1 MDIMVQIKEEMKKV
15 YLRDGLPIVV
25 GFSGGKDS
33 SLLLTLLW
41 EVLLELPEYM
51 RHKTVHIMNSNT
63 GVEAPIMEEYTE
75 RTLIKIERKAAK
87 QNLPI
92 VVHRVKPSKKDN
104 FWHRVLGRGNLIS
117 TPNTKHRGCTHW
129 LKIAP
134 SQDFIRKLI
143 SKSPVELG
151 GEKTAL
157 TMWLGVRVEESAR
170 RANSIANWQLS
181 EESLWARH
189 TDFEEVMCFHPLKF
203 VTSDELWYSLLNRG
217 TLPYGVTTD
226 ELAVQYGEGIMEC
239 GMKTSSDQG
248 NSCGGSGGRLGCWTC
263 GMVSGNDPML
273 LRVCEKNSR

>member
-1 MDIMVQIKEEMKKV
+1 MDKIDQIKEEMRKV
-15 YLRDGLPIVV
+15 YLKDNVPICI

-41 EVLLELPEYM
+41 EVLMDLPSQLL
-51 RHKTVHIMNSNT
+51 HKKVHVMNSNT

-75 RTLIKIERKAAK
+75 RTLMKIERKASK

-104 FWHRVLGRGNLIS
+104 FWHRVLGRGNLLS

-129 LKIAP
+129 LKITP
-134 SQDFIRKLI
+134 SQDKLRDLI
-143 SKSPVELG
+143 SQSPVELVG
-151 GEKTAL
+151 GKPAL

-170 RANSIANWQLS
+170 RASSIQNWQLC
-181 EESLWARH
+181 EQSLWARH
-189 TDFEEVMCFHPLKF
+189 VDFEEVMCFHPLKF
-203 VTSDELWYSLLNRG
+203 VSADELWFELLNRG
-217 TLPYGVTTD
+217 TLPYGVTTE

-263 GMVSGNDPML
+263 GMVSGDDPML
-273 LRVCEKNSR
+273 LRVCTK